1 MLHVVSIMFKQLLRL
16 SFLCMVFVAGVL
28 VGGINTSKAISYANQ
43 MIDYKN
49 VEQQDLKKKTKPLK
63 KKYRNRVRVV

>member
-1 MLHVVSIMFKQLLRL
+1 MFRRLLRL
-16 SFLCMVFVAGVL
+16 SFLCLVFVAGVL

-49 VEQQDLKKKTKPLK
+49 IEQQDLKKKAKPLK
-63 KKYRNRVRVV
+63 KKQQYRVRVV